1 MSHSPQLY
9 MVIETFRNGQARP
22 IYERFKARG
31 RLAPDGLRY
40 VVSWVDES
48 LGRCWQVMETDRR
61 ELLDQWMAAWNDL
74 TDFEVIPVLS
84 SADAAAKVLGASG
97 GA

>member
-1 MSHSPQLY
+1 MSQTTRLY
-9 MVIETFRNGQARP
+9 MVIETFRDGRARP
-22 IYERFKARG
+22 IYERFRTRG
-31 RLAPDGLRY
+31 RLAPEGLRY

-61 ELLDQWMAAWNDL
+61 ELLDEWMAAWSDL

-84 SADAAAKVLGASG
+84 SADAAARVLDGPD
-97 GA
+97 